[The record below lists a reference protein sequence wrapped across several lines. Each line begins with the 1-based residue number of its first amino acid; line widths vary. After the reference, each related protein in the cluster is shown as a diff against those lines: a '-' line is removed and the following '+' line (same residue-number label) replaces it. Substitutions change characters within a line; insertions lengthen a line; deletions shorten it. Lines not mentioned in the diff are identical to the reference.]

1 MLALSNSYPVL
12 DNYVM
17 SPDGEVWQVTEII
30 SKYKYRIQNF
40 NTDVEKVVHLSGI
53 KTLVKIIERDVNY
66 VSLYDKVV
74 LPVPPW
80 PIPIVFTVIGFN
92 DEGIVLEKDNFI
104 INQQLEEHIKD
115 FIVYV
120 VDAEIFDIT
129 SYNMSLLSEIYEMNI
144 SDE

>member
-1 MLALSNSYPVL
+1 MVALSNSYPVL
-12 DNYVM
+12 GNYVM

-80 PIPIVFTVIGFN
+80 PVPVVFTVIGFN
-92 DEGIVLEKDNFI
+92 NEGIILEKDNFI